1 MLGGHLSHVTTIASI
16 NLGSICN
23 LTAVCLM
30 TSGQTLFEMNEIC
43 VTNKGQR
50 MALTFG
56 TCISSCTQLSV
67 LYIPTFNT
75 PRLR

>member
-1 MLGGHLSHVTTIASI
+1 MA
-16 NLGSICN
+16 
-23 LTAVCLM
+23 
-30 TSGQTLFEMNEIC
+30 SGQKVFEINEIL
-43 VTNKGQR
+43 VTNKGKR

-75 PRLR
+75 PRLGQRSKHGLDFNTCIFISMYSV